1 MRDINLVE
9 RTMLWMAR
17 KQYRSKGRG
26 TFWASEASCKFTNDF
41 NEQETV
47 GKCHRASYYR
57 IAGVKPT
64 NPPSAQS
71 QVIFLLGNLVEDQLV
86 EMWKQMG
93 IWENNSVRWED
104 RPRNLS
110 GEFDVILREGDRKY
124 GAECKSFY
132 GYYANKKI
140 LGHWEGRGAN
150 KRYVRGAPKDEHLM
164 QAAIYADQT
173 RGDLEGFKLF
183 YCSRDENAMKEFNV
197 TIGPNRELL
206 IDGQPN
212 RYNIDQVYARYRT
225 LEEHISNGTIPP
237 KDYTWKLT
245 DERVE
250 QLFARGDLSKSV
262 YEAHTSGKEK
272 ASDFHCN
279 YCDFKDYCHGPNS
292 DRIVIDNTP
301 VVESPIE
308 INPLEVDYLS
318 HGGL

>member
-1 MRDINLVE
+1 MEDINLVE
-9 RTMLWMAR
+9 RTMNWMAR

-26 TFWASEASCKFTNDF
+26 TFWASEASCTFTNQF
-41 NEQETV
+41 NEQETI

-64 NPPSAQS
+64 NPPSPQS
-71 QVIFLLGNLVEDQLV
+71 EVIFLLGHLVEDQLI

-104 RPRNLS
+104 KARNLS

-132 GYYANKKI
+132 GYYANKQI
-140 LGHWEGRGAN
+140 LGHWEGRGAA
-150 KRYVRGAPKDEHLM
+150 KRFVYGRPKDEHLM

-183 YCSRDENAMKEFNV
+183 YCSRDENKFQEFNIKV
-197 TIGPNRELL
+197 NDQGIIFINGRPEPRFNINDVYRRYAELEQA
-206 IDGQPN
+206 I
-212 RYNIDQVYARYRT
+212 A
-225 LEEHISNGTIPP
+225 SGTIPA

-250 QLFARGDLSKSV
+250 QLFSRGDLSKSA
-262 YEAHTSGKEK
+262 YEAHTSNKEK

-292 DRIVIDNTP
+292 DRIVTNAP
-301 VVESPIE
+301 VAEVTV
-308 INPLEVDYLS
+308 NPLMEADYLS